1 MRPTRG
7 HPGEV
12 KNKSP
17 VGEKFT
23 TREGLAEGVFTTE
36 VLDTLAVEV
45 EEAGGGGLVALGA
58 AKSGGEEGDLHL
70 LDLSIEVRA
79 GVGKEDGLTRGEIGC
94 E

>member
-1 MRPTRG
+1 
-7 HPGEV
+7 V
-12 KNKSP
+12 
-17 VGEKFT
+17 
-23 TREGLAEGVFTTE
+23 LTTE
-36 VLDTLAVEV
+36 VLDALAIEV

-79 GVGKEDGLTRGEIGC
+79 RGGEEDGLTRGEISF